1 MTAIDAQ
8 DGYTCF
14 LGFDVAKDSVTV
26 FDSRTGECREL
37 PNRPAA
43 LARFLRA
50 YGPRTYAVCEPTGG
64 YEIALLQELG
74 RAGIA
79 THRADTLRVKAFIRS
94 LGRIAKTDAIDA
106 MGLSRYAQE
115 RWRELALWHGR
126 AAEIE
131 NIQALV
137 RRRQDLLDMRV
148 AETNRSKG
156 PAAGRVAASLR
167 SVLGVLNRQ
176 IDAIERRIEEAF
188 ASSPALARTAK
199 ALQSVPGVGRL
210 TACVLCALMPEIGTL
225 SAKQAAAMA
234 GLAPHPKDS
243 GKLVGYRR
251 MRGGRPQIRKT
262 LFMPAMAAARSHSSL
277 ADFHKAL
284 IARGKKPLVALAAV
298 MRKIIV
304 IANAR
309 VRDAHALQQS

>member
-8 DGYTCF
+8 DGYACF

-26 FDSRTGECREL
+26 FDSRTGEYREL

-50 YGPRTYAVCEPTGG
+50 YGAQTYAVCEPTGG
-64 YEIALLQELG
+64 YESILLQALG

-94 LGRIAKTDAIDA
+94 LGKLAKTDAIDA

-115 RWRELALWHGR
+115 RWRELALWRGR
-126 AAEIE
+126 SAEIE

-137 RRRQDLLDMRV
+137 QRRQELIDMRV

-156 PAAGRVAASLR
+156 PSAGRIAASLR

-176 IDAIERRIEEAF
+176 IDAIERKIEEAF
-188 ASSPALARTAK
+188 AASPLLARTAR
-199 ALQSVPGVGRL
+199 ALQSVPGIGRL

-225 SAKQAAAMA
+225 SGKQAAAMA
-234 GLAPHPKDS
+234 GLAPHPRDS
-243 GKLVGYRR
+243 GTLAGYRR
-251 MRGGRPQIRKT
+251 IRGGRPQIRKT
-262 LFMPAMAAARSHSSL
+262 LFMPAMAAARSHTDL
-277 ADFHKAL
+277 AAFHKAL
-284 IARGKKPLVALAAV
+284 IARGKKPLVALAAL
-298 MRKIIV
+298 MRKIVV

-309 VRDAHALQQS
+309 VRDELASQQS